1 MKNKILKVFTGV
13 LCAGL
18 ITVSAASYF
27 KNHYFIKITTDFSNS
42 IAAVFPEKQINF
54 EIVDG
59 VVPPEALQKL
69 PFTDSGL
76 SWFLNKNKI
85 EEFLQQDPTLLSAQ
99 IKTCGIMPFLC
110 FTVLLEQRVPIG
122 FMMDQQK
129 AIYLVGSDGGFIR
142 KARKEDALLSLPTF
156 IVTKNDTSDIIRK
169 KIQLLSGIATKT
181 KDKLSVMP
189 STISLKSSD
198 IELQWKKLPLRAILS
213 SDTLYDEKRLEEE
226 LSRLT
231 LLLKMYKGREAV
243 IEAIDLTAH
252 RVAVVSEV
260 AEKPIVKG

>member
-1 MKNKILKVFTGV
+1 M
-13 LCAGL
+13 
-18 ITVSAASYF
+18 SAATYF
-27 KNHYFIKITTDFSNS
+27 KNKYIIKFTAEFSNS
-42 IAAVFPEKQINF
+42 IASVFPEKQINF
-54 EIVDG
+54 EIDENS
-59 VVPPEALQKL
+59 VPPEALQKL
-69 PFTDSGL
+69 PLKDSGL

-99 IKTCGIMPFLC
+99 IKTCGIMPFSC
-110 FTVLLEQRVPIG
+110 FTVLLEQRVPVG

-129 AIYLVGSDGGFIR
+129 SIYLVGSDGGFIR

-169 KIQLLSGIATKT
+169 KIQLLSGVATKI
-181 KDKLSVMP
+181 KEKLSVMP

-198 IELQWKKLPLRAILS
+198 IELKFRKLPLRTILS
-213 SDTLYDEKRLEEE
+213 SETLYDENRLEEE

-252 RVAVVSEV
+252 RVAVVSEI